1 MFFEYGKGIIYV
13 KILIT
18 GTYCS
23 NKRVVPYRLLTG
35 VFRDNDR
42 RDGATLGSNLIDI
55 ESLY

>member
-1 MFFEYGKGIIYV
+1 MGYMFLFYV
-13 KILIT
+13 IRL
-18 GTYCS
+18 
-23 NKRVVPYRLLTG
+23 RVVPYRLLTG